1 MKKKKNESGQAIV
14 LVALTIL
21 VMCLF
26 AFTTINTGVVFY
38 RRIQMQ
44 NAADC
49 AALSSARI
57 TARSLNTI
65 AQANNV
71 IGITHIYCVGGFMTP
86 IFWGSAIMLKS
97 MKGAY
102 EAMRSLE
109 TAWVRAGAGQAA
121 LVGRRVAQLNGA
133 NLAVPTGGFGMR
145 LRGRRITVYWT
156 KCIRIPTPSG
166 TISIE
171 IPWPPFRT
179 RYDPAYYR
187 RTWAQGERRAQ
198 PTHNI
203 SWVVRKNA
211 YSPFGKSLFGGS
223 MSSKQTYANAR
234 ARVFYDCTRNFWA
247 NYGGFPRERNAG
259 WMERAFIPQPASFMN
274 PAQFNAYLVPVGVAY
289 FH

>member
-1 MKKKKNESGQAIV
+1 MKKSERGQAIV
-14 LVALTIL
+14 LVALTLL

-57 TARSLNTI
+57 MARSLNTV

-71 IGITHIYCVGGFMTP
+71 IGIPQVPCVGGFLPP
-86 IFWGSAIMLKS
+86 ILWGRSMMMMKS

-102 EAMRSLE
+102 EAMRTLA

-121 LVGRRVAQLNGA
+121 AMGYKVAKLNGA
-133 NLAVPTGGFGMR
+133 DTWIPYGGFSLR
-145 LRGRRITVYWT
+145 LTGRKIRVYYWK
-156 KCIRIPTPSG
+156 KCIKIPTPSG
-166 TISIE
+166 TIV
-171 IPWPPFRT
+171 IPIPDFSNFPKS
-179 RYDPAYYR
+179 YDPAYYR
-187 RTWAQGERRAQ
+187 RNWAAGEKTAQ
-198 PTHNI
+198 PTHTI
-203 SWVVRKNA
+203 RYVVSKNA
-211 YSPFGKSLFGGS
+211 YKPFGQSLFGGS
-223 MSSKQTYANAR
+223 MSSKSTYANAT

-247 NYGGFPRERNAG
+247 NYGGFPRSKEK
-259 WMERAFIPQPASFMN
+259 MFIPQPVSVMN
-274 PAQFNAYLVPVGVAY
+274 PAQFNAYLVPVGAAY